1 VSVFDFD
8 PNDDDDGNAIRTA
21 VNVIQNGGV
30 VVYPTDTVYGLGAD
44 ALNPVAVQRVFAI
57 KNRPMHLPLP
67 VVVRN
72 VMMTKRLAVVDES
85 SQRLIDAFWPGAL
98 TIILEK
104 KSLVPHILTSGGVSV
119 GLRMPNHP
127 VPLQMLE
134 LAGVPLVATSANK
147 HGGVSPLSAEEAQR
161 QLGHEVDLILDGGTA
176 NGQPSTIIDMTKM
189 PPLLVRRGPI
199 SRDAIEA
206 IIGKLQKSPVD

>member
-1 VSVFDFD
+1 VGVFDFG
-8 PNDDDDGNAIRTA
+8 PNDDDGHAIRTA

-44 ALNPVAVQRVFAI
+44 ALNPVAIQRVFTI

-67 VVVRN
+67 VVVLDLT
-72 VMMTKRLAVVDES
+72 MAKQLAVVDAPT
-85 SQRLIDAFWPGAL
+85 QWLIDAFWPGAL

-104 KSLVPHILTSGGVSV
+104 KPLVPQILTSGGVSV
-119 GLRMPNHP
+119 GLRVPNHH
-127 VPLQMLE
+127 VPLRMLD
-134 LAGVPLVATSANK
+134 LARVPLVATSANK
-147 HGGVSPLSAEEAQR
+147 HGGVSALSAEEAQR
-161 QLGHEVDLILDGGTA
+161 QLGNEVDLILDGGPA

-199 SRDAIEA
+199 TRDAIEA
-206 IIGKLQKSPVD
+206 IIGKLQN

>member
-1 VSVFDFD
+1 VSVFDFG

-67 VVVRN
+67 VVVLN
-72 VMMTKRLAVVDES
+72 LMMTKRLAVVDEA

-104 KSLVPHILTSGGVSV
+104 KSLVPHILTSGGGSV

-134 LAGVPLVATSANK
+134 QAKVPLVATSANK
-147 HGGVSPLSAEEAQR
+147 HGGVSALSAEEAQQ
-161 QLGHEVDLILDGGTA
+161 QLGNEVDLILDGGTA

-206 IIGKLQKSPVD
+206 IIGKLPN